1 MRAFDFK
8 DWASTL
14 GFVVKLGVVAESRDH
29 HPELQVSWGKVR
41 VSWSTHDRGGITGW
55 DTSLAE
61 ETERLATP

>member
-1 MRAFDFK
+1 MRAFEFN

-14 GFVVKLGVVAESRDH
+14 GFVVKLGVVAEGRDH
-29 HPELQVSWGKVR
+29 HPDLQVSWGKVR
-41 VSWSTHDRGGITGW
+41 VAWSTHDRGGITSW